1 VDALDRTEPELT
13 GTELTETGL
22 TETGLTE
29 TGLTETGLTETDSE
43 CMRCRRT
50 EPMRVPGLCRA
61 CREELGAR
69 YAPRARDVDVERYE
83 PAMHVTPNA
92 VALKDD

>member
-1 VDALDRTEPELT
+1 MDPLDLSPTE
-13 GTELTETGL
+13 
-22 TETGLTE
+22 
-29 TGLTETGLTETDSE
+29 SE

-50 EPMRVPGLCRA
+50 EPMRVPGLCHA
-61 CREELGAR
+61 CRDELAAR
-69 YAPRARDVDVERYE
+69 YPSRAREVEVERYE

>member
-1 VDALDRTEPELT
+1 VDAFDRTEPDRTEPERT
-13 GTELTETGL
+13 GTGL
-22 TETGLTE
+22 TEA
-29 TGLTETGLTETDSE
+29 GLTETDSE
-43 CMRCRRT
+43 CMRCRRA

-61 CREELGAR
+61 CREELGVR
-69 YAPRARDVDVERYE
+69 YAPRAREVDVERFE